1 MTHFRFSKKTPLLI
15 VILVVLVAIFV
26 YAFRTPEIVPAIPLV
41 IPSEK
46 PIIKKEEKSS
56 VLIYP
61 EQIVPGDPVFIT
73 THSTSTVSEIL
84 FDGKKISL
92 ITYNGL
98 IHGLTAIDFNEK
110 VLKHQVVV
118 KLVNGEVITVP
129 IVVTPREKIEKPLG
143 IPDTLGGNTTEA
155 SKTLIQNL
163 AKENAEINTVTSGPV
178 QLWKKGFEMP
188 LADVFITDDYGY
200 DRKTV
205 GQTIPHK
212 GTDFR
217 AAVGTEVKALNTG
230 VVKIARTYTV
240 YGNTIIIDHG
250 LGVQTLYMHLS
261 ELKVKEGDTVNVGDV
276 IGLSGKT
283 GYAEGAHLHVSV
295 KVKGLSIDPMVF
307 LGFWE

>member
-1 MTHFRFSKKTPLLI
+1 MTLHRFFKKVKKDSRHLALWATVLLI
-15 VILVVLVAIFV
+15 VITFSV
-26 YAFRTPEIVPAIPLV
+26 YAFQASSQEQ
-41 IPSEK
+41 
-46 PIIKKEEKSS
+46 KSS
-56 VLIYP
+56 VSIYP
-61 EQIVPGDPVFIT
+61 ERIVPGNPVFIT

-84 FDGKKISL
+84 FDTKKIPL
-92 ITYNGL
+92 ISYNGL
-98 IHGLTAIDFNEK
+98 VHGLTAIDFNEK
-110 VLKHQVVV
+110 VLTHQVVV
-118 KLVNGEVITVP
+118 KLMNGEVIAVP
-129 IVVTPREKIEKPLG
+129 IVVTPRDKIEKPLG

-163 AKENAEINTVTSGPV
+163 AKENAEINAVTSGAV

-188 LADVFITDDYGY
+188 LADVFITDEYGY

-230 VVKIARTYTV
+230 VVKIARMYTV
-240 YGNTIIIDHG
+240 YGNTVIIDHG

-276 IGLSGKT
+276 IGFSGKT

-307 LGFWE
+307 LRFFSLP